1 MSAGRFQVPY
11 FFCVYES
18 DAKTFGNTM
27 FLDEHA
33 QALNAFA
40 RGVNVGQYDV
50 EHGIFGQTRFNQR
63 IMF

>member
-1 MSAGRFQVPY
+1 MSAGCFQVPY

-18 DAKTFGNTM
+18 DAETFCDTM

-40 RGVNVGQYDV
+40 RGVNLGQYDV
-50 EHGIFGQTRFNQR
+50 EHGILCQARFYQGV
-63 IMF
+63 IL